1 MPAYE
6 LDMQELPLFHEL
18 TSAEIERFLLSTEAE
33 VKRYGKG
40 THILEAYQSNEQI
53 GVMVEGVAQVVA
65 EDRFGNE
72 TVGHTLHR
80 GDMMGSS
87 SAILPKVRCHTSVEA
102 LSDVLAL
109 WVPYRALLV
118 AGPRLGRIHGIVMKN
133 LLEAFCRKNV
143 LMMEKIEVLS
153 QKTLR
158 ERLILYLWQQMERQQ
173 TERVAVPGRIQLAKE
188 LECNRSAL
196 TREIGAMQAAGLL
209 SCGADWML
217 LHEEKAAE
225 GRRLPNGD
233 AGLS

>member
-1 MPAYE
+1 MPSYE

-18 TSAEIERFLLSTEAE
+18 TPAEIERFLLSTEAQ

-40 THILEAYQSNEQI
+40 ARILEAYQPNAQI
-53 GVMVEGVAQVVA
+53 GVMVEGAAQVVA

-87 SAILPKVRCHTSVEA
+87 SAILPQVRCNTSVEA
-102 LSDVLAL
+102 LSNVLVL
-109 WVPYRALLV
+109 WVAYRSLLV

-143 LMMEKIEVLS
+143 LMMQKIELLS
-153 QKTLR
+153 KKTLR
-158 ERLILYLWQQMERQQ
+158 ERLILYLLQQRECV
-173 TERVAVPGRIQLAKE
+173 EVPGRIQLAKE

-217 LHEEKAAE
+217 LHEEEAAE
-225 GRRLPNGD
+225 GRRRPHGD

>member
-1 MPAYE
+1 MPSYD

-18 TSAEIERFLLSTEAE
+18 TPAEIERFLLSTEAQ

-40 THILEAYQSNEQI
+40 ARILEAYQPNAQI

-87 SAILPKVRCHTSVEA
+87 SAILPQVRCNTSVEA
-102 LSDVLAL
+102 LSNVLVL
-109 WVPYRALLV
+109 WVAYRSLLV

-143 LMMEKIEVLS
+143 LMMQKIELLS
-153 QKTLR
+153 KKTLR
-158 ERLILYLWQQMERQQ
+158 ERLILYLLQQRERQQ
-173 TERVAVPGRIQLAKE
+173 RERVEGQGAFSWRKSWSATAVR
-188 LECNRSAL
+188 
-196 TREIGAMQAAGLL
+196 
-209 SCGADWML
+209 
-217 LHEEKAAE
+217 
-225 GRRLPNGD
+225 
-233 AGLS
+233 

>member
-18 TSAEIERFLLSTEAE
+18 TSAEIERFLLSTEAQ

-40 THILEAYQSNEQI
+40 ARILEAYQPNAQI

-87 SAILPKVRCHTSVEA
+87 SAILPQMRYNTSVEA
-102 LSDVLAL
+102 LSSVLVL
-109 WVPYRALLV
+109 WVPYRSLLV

-133 LLEAFCRKNV
+133 LLETFCRKNV
-143 LMMEKIEVLS
+143 LMMQKIEVLS
-153 QKTLR
+153 KKTLR
-158 ERLILYLWQQMERQQ
+158 ERLILYLLQQMERQQ
-173 TERVAVPGRIQLAKE
+173 TKRVEVPGRIQLAKE

-217 LHEEKAAE
+217 LHEEKAVE